1 MKKLIGC
8 LVMIMLAFAA
18 CEGPMGPAG
27 RDGWD
32 GKDGAE
38 TKWWIKDFTIV
49 KENPKKDEW
58 QWQLVGE
65 PNDIGSYFY
74 CICDVPEITR
84 DIYNDGAIIAYYRY
98 VDDFGDEVQTVLP
111 YTYYDIVVDNNDNEF
126 PYCVQYSYDTTVASI
141 AFKLVFSDFYTK
153 EYGPPA
159 NCKFRLVLIY

>member
-1 MKKLIGC
+1 MRNFLGC
-8 LVMIMLAFAA
+8 LMMFMLAFTA

-32 GKDGAE
+32 GKDGKDGKE
-38 TKWWIKDFTIV
+38 TKWWIRDFTV
-49 KENPKKDEW
+49 ENTNVKKDW
-58 QWQLVGE
+58 KLAGS

-74 CICDVPEITR
+74 CIFDVPEITR

-126 PYCVQYSYDTTVASI
+126 PYSVQYSYDTTVGSI
-141 AFKLVFSDFYTK
+141 AFKVVFSDFFTK
-153 EYGPPA
+153 DYGPPPS
-159 NCKFRLVLIY
+159 CKFRLVLIY

>member
-8 LVMIMLAFAA
+8 FMMLMLAFTA
-18 CEGPMGPAG
+18 CEGPMGPAGRDG

-38 TKWWIKDFTIV
+38 TKWWIRDFTIA
-49 KENPKKDEW
+49 KNDW
-58 QWQLVGE
+58 RLAGN

-74 CICDVPEITR
+74 CIYDVSEITR

-111 YTYYDIVVDNNDNEF
+111 YTYYDIVVDDYDNEF
-126 PYCVQYSYDTTVASI
+126 PYCVQFSYDTTVGSI

-159 NCKFRLVLIY
+159 SCKFRLVLIY